1 MTCTCYSGELT
12 HMILAVYREG
22 DLVTITDRNDLHV
35 LQWGAYTHDTGCLQG
50 RRLGDHHRQE

>member
-1 MTCTCYSGELT
+1 
-12 HMILAVYREG
+12 MILALYREG

-50 RRLGDHHRQE
+50 GRLGDHHRQE